1 MTTGGTASRG
11 HRADIQGLRAVAVLL
26 VVLFH
31 AELGFSG
38 GFVGVD
44 VFFVISGF
52 VITAMLLTELQGTD
66 TLRLARFYARR
77 IRRLVPALALL
88 IVVVALVGILAAPVG
103 IQNVAAKTGASASVF
118 LGNFYLYFVPKGYF
132 AAGSDLNPFLHTW
145 SLVGRGAVL
154 PRVPAGAARRVEG
167 RPARHV
173 APAAVRVRRARC
185 CSGSPRSS
193 SAGGSCT
200 ATRCRGS
207 TTRWSSRSTRP
218 PRVRGSSPPAP
229 VLAFGQVRL
238 RNMPRGLAVASSWI
252 GIAIVLAVSLRY
264 NATTL
269 VPGDGGDRAGV
280 RHDAAARGGRRR
292 DRSASVGCWRGRR
305 SCGSATCRTAGTCG
319 TGRSSCSP
327 RALWPGSYAL
337 GVAALLSLI
346 PAYLSF
352 RFVENPIRFNPR
364 LNVRR
369 TLVLGGSF
377 IAVGLIASGGLILGN
392 RWVEGTD
399 GFAHVRA
406 AFDGSSAC
414 PGGKARVGVDGEGQL
429 RVRCTWPTA
438 ERDRERRAARRLQ
451 RPPHRPAHGARGPRR
466 ARRPLRRRRQRLPLR
481 RRDDP
486 HLGIRRADCKRFVAS
501 TLQVLDRTHPDVV
514 VIGSSTNRYV
524 NESKYTLQVGGSPAR
539 SPAPAAP
546 SSSPG
551 ARACT
556 RSSQQL
562 AAKGIRTIV
571 VHPVPKYPGWDLRG
585 CAAGHVVIDE
595 FACGRSMTR
604 GTAEEES
611 EDLDRSEDAAVAGIP
626 QAETV
631 GFLAQVCTPTQCATD
646 RDGVWLYTDGD
657 HLSAKGA
664 LRLTPH
670 FTRVLHGALAGSS

>member
-1 MTTGGTASRG
+1 VTTGGTASRG

-52 VITAMLLTELQGTD
+52 VITAMLLTELRGTD

-103 IQNVAAKTGASASVF
+103 IQNVAARTGASASVF

-145 SLVGRGAVL
+145 SLAVEEQFYLVFPLVLLGAWKVG
-154 PRVPAGAARRVEG
+154 
-167 RPARHV
+167 
-173 APAAVRVRRARC
+173 RRAR
-185 CSGSPRSS
+185 
-193 SAGGSCT
+193 
-200 ATRCRGS
+200 
-207 TTRWSSRSTRP
+207 RP
-218 PRVRGSSPPAP
+218 DAYACGALVLLGLASFVLSYLLVHGHTLPGINDPLQFAFYSSPTRAWEFAAGA

-238 RNMPRGLAVASSWI
+238 RNMPRGLAVAASWI

-269 VPGDGGDRAGV
+269 FPGTAAIAPVFGTMLLLAAGV
-280 RHDAAARGGRRR
+280 GAPVGFGRVL
-292 DRSASVGCWRGRR
+292 AW
-305 SCGSATCRTAGTCG
+305 
-319 TGRSSCSP
+319 SP
-327 RALWPGSYAL
+327 LVRLGDMSYSWYLWHWPFIVFARALWPGSYAL
-337 GVAALLSLI
+337 GLAAALSLI

-429 RVRCTWPTA
+429 RVRCTWPTPNA
-438 ERDRERRAARRLQ
+438 TATVALLGDSNARHIVPPMVHAARAEHADLYVGVDSGC
-451 RPPHRPAHGARGPRR
+451 PFV
-466 ARRPLRRRRQRLPLR
+466 
-481 RRDDP
+481 DVT
-486 HLGIRRADCKRFVAS
+486 IRISGFARADCKRFVAS
-501 TLQVLDRTHPDVV
+501 TMQVLDRMHPDVV

-524 NESKYTLQVGGSPAR
+524 NESKYTLQVNGSSAV
-539 SPAPAAP
+539 A
-546 SSSPG
+546 SSRG
-551 ARACT
+551 AKLVAWRT
-556 RSSQQL
+556 GMHQIVQQL

-646 RDGVWLYTDGD
+646 RGGVWLYTDGD

-664 LRLTPH
+664 LRLTPR
-670 FTRVLHGALAGSS
+670 FTRVLRGALAGSS